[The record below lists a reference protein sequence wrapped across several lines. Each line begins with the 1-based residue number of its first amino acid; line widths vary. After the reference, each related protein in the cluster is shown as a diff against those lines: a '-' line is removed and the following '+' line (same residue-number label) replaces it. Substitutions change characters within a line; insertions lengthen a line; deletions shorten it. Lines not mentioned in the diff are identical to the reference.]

1 MTTRV
6 RRISTLICLL
16 FLILGCFPGLSIIGP
31 KFSTFWSIKS
41 AYGNESSTLTIAS
54 SVQQALDKNP
64 DVLTAREL
72 LNQTDANFRLAI
84 AKVFPT
90 IAAQVQGSYEK
101 NSPLLAPNVIFGGDP
116 YNQYQVDLTLNQP
129 LYDGGA
135 ILAGYHFS
143 KKDREIK
150 QYAVEVQER
159 TTTES
164 VIESFY
170 TILLNQRLREIYK
183 QNYAL
188 DKEIL
193 GITQR
198 YYKIGRAQKIDLLQV
213 QTQTAL
219 IPPLISTAEVAME
232 TAASQLATLLRD
244 LNVQH
249 LHVTGSLVAP
259 DPKWVKG
266 MLANRMTQ
274 LPEVSEIRMQVD
286 QFGDTRDIQMAPF
299 MPQLGLVGQVGRT
312 AYSKTDL
319 LDNNATNW
327 TLGLQLSIPIFE
339 GLTSVY
345 TRQSLASQQKQLEYS
360 ETKTADTVSANQIQ
374 TEKNL
379 KVAEDTLRSTEEAAK
394 YGRESLVE
402 AQKDWRIAIISYT
415 QYQTSEQA
423 YLTAE
428 IGYYQAK
435 YAYVVA
441 IALYFEA
448 VGVPIHYLVDHLD
461 QLSRKTE

>member
-1 MTTRV
+1 MRT
-6 RRISTLICLL
+6 ISTLILL
-16 FLILGCFPGLSIIGP
+16 GFSFLTA
-31 KFSTFWSIKS
+31 STIVGHAS
-41 AYGNESSTLTIAS
+41 ASSTLTIGS

-72 LNQTDANFRLAI
+72 VNQTEANYHLAF
-84 AKVFPT
+84 AKILPT
-90 IAAQVQGSYEK
+90 IAGQLQGSYEK

-116 YNQYQVDLTLNQP
+116 YNQYQADLTLNQP

-135 ILAGYHFS
+135 IFAGFS
-143 KKDREIK
+143 FTKKDREIK
-150 QYAVEVQER
+150 QYALEVQER

-164 VIESFY
+164 VIETFY
-170 TILLNQRLREIYK
+170 TVLLNQRLYEIYK
-183 QNYAL
+183 QNYAF

-193 GITQR
+193 GITER
-198 YYKIGRAQKIDLLQV
+198 YFKIGRAQKIDLLQV

-219 IPPLISTAEVAME
+219 MPPQISTAEVAME

-244 LNVQH
+244 LNVDH

-259 DPKWVKG
+259 DPKWVKA
-266 MLANRMTQ
+266 MLAKKMTE
-274 LPEVSEIRMQVD
+274 LPEVSEIRKQVD
-286 QFGDTRDIQMAPF
+286 QFGDTRDIDMAPF
-299 MPQLGLVGQVGRT
+299 LPQLALVGQIGRT

-327 TLGLQLSIPIFE
+327 TVGLQLNIPIFE
-339 GLTSVY
+339 GLSSVY
-345 TRQSLASQQKQLEYS
+345 TRQSLASQQKQLEYT
-360 ETKTADTVSANQIQ
+360 ETKTADTVSANEIQ

-379 KVAEDTLRSTEEAAK
+379 KLADDTLRSTEEAAK
-394 YGRESLVE
+394 YGRESLSE
-402 AQKDWRIAIISYT
+402 AKKDWKLAVISYT

-435 YAYVVA
+435 YGYIVA
-441 IALYFEA
+441 VAKYFEA
-448 VGVPIHYLVDHLD
+448 IGVPIHYLVDELD
-461 QLSRKTE
+461 RLSRKGE

>member
-1 MTTRV
+1 MRT
-6 RRISTLICLL
+6 ISTLILL
-16 FLILGCFPGLSIIGP
+16 GFSFLAA
-31 KFSTFWSIKS
+31 STIVGHAST
-41 AYGNESSTLTIAS
+41 SSTLTIGS

-72 LNQTDANFRLAI
+72 LSQTEANYHLAI
-84 AKVFPT
+84 AKIFPT
-90 IAAQVQGSYEK
+90 IAGQVQGSYEK

-116 YNQYQVDLTLNQP
+116 YNQYQADLTLNQP

-135 ILAGYHFS
+135 IFAGFS
-143 KKDREIK
+143 FTKKDREIK
-150 QYAVEVQER
+150 QYALEVQER

-164 VIESFY
+164 VIETFY
-170 TILLNQRLREIYK
+170 TVLLNQRLYEIYK
-183 QNYAL
+183 QNYTF

-193 GITQR
+193 GITER
-198 YYKIGRAQKIDLLQV
+198 YFKIGRAQKIDLLQV

-219 IPPLISTAEVAME
+219 MPPQISTAEVAME

-244 LNVQH
+244 LNVDH
-249 LHVTGSLVAP
+249 LHVSGSLVAP
-259 DPKWVKG
+259 DPKWVKA
-266 MLANRMTQ
+266 MLAKKMTE
-274 LPEVSEIRMQVD
+274 LPEVSEIRRQVD
-286 QFGDTRDIQMAPF
+286 QFGDTRDIDMAPF
-299 MPQLGLVGQVGRT
+299 LPQLALVGQIGRT

-327 TLGLQLSIPIFE
+327 TVGLQLNIPIFE

-345 TRQSLASQQKQLEYS
+345 TRQSLASQQKQLEYT
-360 ETKTADTVSANQIQ
+360 ETKTADTVSANVIQ

-379 KVAEDTLRSTEEAAK
+379 KLADDTLRSSEEASK
-394 YGRESLVE
+394 YGRESLNE
-402 AQKDWRIAIISYT
+402 AKKDWKLAVISYT

-435 YAYVVA
+435 YGYIVA
-441 IALYFEA
+441 VAKYFEA
-448 VGVPIHYLVDHLD
+448 IGVPIHYLVDELD
-461 QLSRKTE
+461 RLSRKGE